1 MMKKMCWIVSLLM
14 LVVLPASSHAIGLEV
29 AVGGWYQDPGGDLSY
44 NGLGVDDTLSIEND
58 LNYDSEFRYTGRA
71 KIDMPLVIPNIY
83 LMATP
88 MSFDATGTK
97 SATFKFGDFNFTQ
110 DVDFYSKVDLTH
122 FDIGL
127 YYGLPFL
134 GLATLKTLN
143 VDVGLNL
150 RIIDFSAEVRQD
162 ATRLSESEGVVFP
175 LPMVYLGV
183 QVKPGKRF
191 SIEGELRGLMLG
203 NNSYYSLVARLKAKI
218 FGPVFVAGGYRYDA
232 IDIDESDVKFDATID
247 GFFFEAGAEF

>member
-1 MMKKMCWIVSLLM
+1 
-14 LVVLPASSHAIGLEV
+14 
-29 AVGGWYQDPGGDLSY
+29 
-44 NGLGVDDTLSIEND
+44 
-58 LNYDSEFRYTGRA
+58 
-71 KIDMPLVIPNIY
+71 MPLVIPNIY

-88 MSFDATGTK
+88 MSFDATGNK
-97 SATFKFGDFNFTQ
+97 SATFQFGDFNFTQ
-110 DVDFYSKVDLTH
+110 NIDFYSKVDLTH

-143 VDVGLNL
+143 VDAGLNL
-150 RIIDFSAEVRQD
+150 RIIDFAAEVRQD
-162 ATRLSESEGVVFP
+162 ATGLSASESVVIP

-191 SIEGELRGLMLG
+191 SIEGELRGIMLG

-218 FGPVFVAGGYRYDA
+218 FGPVFAAAGYRYDS
-232 IDIDESDVKFDATID
+232 IDIDQSDVKFDATID

>member
-1 MMKKMCWIVSLLM
+1 MKKMFWIVSLLI
-14 LVVLPASSHAIGLEV
+14 LIALPASSHAIGLEV

-44 NGLGVDDTLSIEND
+44 KGLIGTDTLSVEND
-58 LNYDSEFRYTGRA
+58 LKYDSAFRFTGRA
-71 KIDMPLVIPNIY
+71 KIDMPLFIPNIY

-97 SATFKFGDFNFTQ
+97 STTFKFGDFNFTQ

-122 FDIGL
+122 YDIGF
-127 YYGLPFL
+127 YYGIPFVQT
-134 GLATLKTLN
+134 ATAKKLN
-143 VDVGLNL
+143 VDVGLNF

-162 ATRLSESEGVVFP
+162 ATGLSESESLVAP

-183 QVKPGKRF
+183 QVKPVKRF
-191 SIEGELRGLMLG
+191 SIEGELRALMLG

-218 FGPVFVAGGYRYDA
+218 FGPAFAAVGYRYDV
-232 IDIDESDVKFDATID
+232 IDIDESDVRFDATID
-247 GFFFEAGAEF
+247 GFFFEAGVEF